1 MKIFY
6 KRVKMILNILSSL
19 KVEDDKWF
27 YGKGKLMAW
36 MRTVVFAV
44 FFLWG
49 ISASAQDVTLT
60 SPDGSIE
67 LSGTLLGFDG
77 EFYRME
83 SIYGEL
89 TVDGSGVLCDGP
101 ACPNL
106 QNFVAEVR
114 ISGSATMGLVLMP
127 ALIEGFALRNSFV
140 AEREDTADAS
150 FNYTLSNQTD
160 GEPVARF
167 YFNISTTDEGFA
179 DLLANEADLV
189 MALREIRPDER
200 LFARTAGL
208 GDMTE
213 TNRSR
218 VLALDAMVPI
228 VGPSNP
234 VSTLSPQNLAE
245 VFAGNI
251 TNWQELGGADA
262 NITLHLPEK
271 STGLGQSVEDNVM
284 GPANLAFA
292 EGIIRHA
299 KPDDLVKAV
308 LKDPFAFGIVS
319 YSEIGNTRALTLT
332 GSCGFSLSAD
342 RSTIKT
348 EDYPLTAPMFLY
360 MPARRLP
367 KLIRNFL
374 AFTRTPLAQ
383 VMIRRAG
390 FVDQTPE
397 EVSIDAQGYRFAN
410 AITSSGPE
418 ISLEELQRMAGTLYG
433 MERLTTSFRFEAGS
447 VRLDAQS
454 RSNVHQ
460 LALALEQGKYDA
472 RKILLVGFS
481 DGEGAAD
488 ANQKISMRRAEAVR
502 KAVVAAAKTANF
514 SRIQLGVDAYG
525 EALPMACDD
534 SEWGR
539 QTNRRVEVW
548 VR

>member
-1 MKIFY
+1 
-6 KRVKMILNILSSL
+6 VLNNFLFSL

-208 GDMTE
+208 GDMTKA
-213 TNRSR
+213 NRSR

-234 VSTLSPQNLAE
+234 VYTLSPQNLAE

-262 NITLHLPEK
+262 KITLHLPEK